1 MSLSPGQSLSFYEVI
16 APLGAGG
23 MGEVWRARDTRLQR
37 DVALKVLPPRF
48 ADDEDRLQRF
58 DREARA
64 LAALNHPNVAGIHGI
79 DRVDG
84 VCFLALELV
93 PGEDLAE
100 RIARGPLPRPEAL
113 DVCRQIAEG
122 LEAAHEAG
130 VLHRDLKPANVRVTA
145 DGVVKLL
152 DFGLAKSAGPGA
164 SGAGTSMAGGPG
176 AEPDSFLT
184 TEEGLVLGTP
194 TYMSPEQARGR
205 AVDRRTDIWALGCVL
220 FECLCGRRAF
230 GGDSVTDVLAAVIER
245 EPDWSAL
252 PGDTPPRIRELLGRC
267 LDKDSRT
274 RLRDAGEARVLLGRP
289 ESADGTPVAS
299 DASPASSR
307 SSSSRLPW
315 VVAAIAL
322 AAAALAWGRE
332 LIWSAAPPS
341 AATETRFVLDES
353 VLSPGYWGGEL
364 LAISPDGRFV
374 ATVGVPGDSRVH
386 LRDLTTFAAVPVE
399 GSEDARTPFFSPDGA
414 RLGFWSRGVLR
425 STPTA
430 GGPLTEIARM
440 GAVNGAD
447 WITDEV
453 IVASGRVTPLMTID
467 VASGD
472 VAPLTETAPT
482 AFHENP
488 ERLTGGAGVLFDEGT
503 RVHHVRMSDGVVTPL
518 DLEGEAAR
526 WSSTGH
532 LIASRKDGSLWAT
545 PFDPERLAITGP
557 SFAVVAEPVLAFD
570 VAADGTLVY
579 LPGHFRPRVALVHVD
594 RQGGSRSLGLAAD
607 HMFAPRVSPDGGLVA
622 AAIAETSGSRTDI
635 WVMDPARGARTR
647 LTTSET
653 FSSWPVWIHDGAEIA
668 FLSEGTLHALHH
680 DGGDDQPR
688 PLLNRPANFD
698 VPVSWSDAADA
709 LAFYDYGE
717 ASDLQVLHA
726 DGTVQTFLATPYDE
740 RASVISPDGQWIAY
754 VSDRSGA
761 DEVYVRSFRK
771 GESAGPRVALSVDG
785 GIEPRWSFDGK
796 ELTYRRGSQMF
807 AVAFEGGSPPVAGAP
822 ELLFDRPFALS
833 PVGRGNPNYDT
844 TRDGSFLMLEAEAPQ
859 DLQRVH
865 VVRNWIVR

>member
-100 RIARGPLPRPEAL
+100 RIARSPLPRTEAL

-130 VLHRDLKPANVRVTA
+130 VLHRDLKPANVRVTS

-152 DFGLAKSAGPGA
+152 DFGLAKSIGPGA
-164 SGAGTSMAGGPG
+164 SGAGSSVAGDPG

-220 FECLCGRRAF
+220 FECLTGRRAF

-252 PGDTPPRIRELLGRC
+252 PAETPPRIRELLERC
-267 LDKDSRT
+267 LDKDPRT

-289 ESADGTPVAS
+289 EPDAGTPGAS
-299 DASPASSR
+299 DASPGPSR
-307 SSSSRLPW
+307 GASSRLPW
-315 VVAAIAL
+315 AVAVVAL
-322 AAAALAWGRE
+322 VVAALAWSRE
-332 LIWSAAPPS
+332 LLWSPAPAP
-341 AATETRFVLDES
+341 AGTETRFVLDEPI
-353 VLSPGYWGGEL
+353 LSPGYWGGEL
-364 LAISPDGRFV
+364 LAVSPDGRFV

-386 LRDLTTFAAVPVE
+386 LRDLTTFAALLVE

-414 RLGFWSRGVLR
+414 RLGFWSRGALR
-425 STPTA
+425 STPTT

-447 WITDEV
+447 WITDDV
-453 IVASGRVTPLMTID
+453 IVASGRVTPLMRID
-467 VASGD
+467 VASGTIT
-472 VAPLTETAPT
+472 PLTETAET
-482 AFHENP
+482 GYHENP
-488 ERLTGGAGVLFDEGT
+488 EGVAAGAFVLFDDST
-503 RVHHVRMSDGVVTPL
+503 RLHAVRMSDGEVTPL
-518 DLEGEAAR
+518 DLDGEAPR

-532 LIASRKDGSLWAT
+532 LITSRKDGSLWAT
-545 PFDPERLAITGP
+545 PFDPGRLATTGP
-557 SFAVVAEPVLAFD
+557 SFAVVTEPVLAFD
-570 VAADGTLVY
+570 IAGDGTLVY
-579 LPGHFRPRVALVHVD
+579 LPGRFRPRVELVRVD
-594 RQGGSRSLGLAAD
+594 RQGVSQSLGLAAD
-607 HMFAPRVSPDGGLVA
+607 HMFAPRLSPDGGLVA
-622 AAIAETSGSRTDI
+622 AAVAEASGNRTDI
-635 WVMDPARGARTR
+635 WVMDPVRRGRTR
-647 LTTSET
+647 LTTSEA
-653 FSSWPVWIHDGAEIA
+653 FCSWPVWIHDGTEIA
-668 FLSEGTLHALHH
+668 FLGEGTLQALHH

-709 LAFYDYGE
+709 LAFYDYGQ

-726 DGTVQTFLATPYDE
+726 DGTVQTFLATPHDE
-740 RASVISPDGQWIAY
+740 RASVISPDGKWIAY

-761 DEVYVRSFRK
+761 DEVYARSFRK

-807 AVAFEGGSPPVAGAP
+807 AVAFQGGAPPVVGAP
-822 ELLFDRPFALS
+822 ELLFDRPYALS

-844 TRDGSFLMLEAEAPQ
+844 TRDGSFLMLKAEAPQ

-865 VVRNWIVR
+865 VVRNWTVR